1 MAVDCQNGGGRI
13 LRVSTLRDRRRQAT
27 EAEIEAA
34 AIDLF
39 EEAGYEA
46 TTCDDIAAGADVS
59 ARTFYRYGV
68 NKEEAAFRSAKRF
81 DELIGDALCERASG
95 GPLTP
100 VAVEDAIAHLLAESC
115 GEAWMVRMLR
125 VRRLT
130 SHDPALRRIAQHY
143 DAECVDLVVRR
154 LSEHDGARP
163 EDLLRTRV
171 TVATAL
177 TVFRAAL
184 DEWIARGAGDGAA
197 LIALYRK
204 ASAFMAVR

>member
-1 MAVDCQNGGGRI
+1 M
-13 LRVSTLRDRRRQAT
+13 STLRDRRRQAT

-46 TTCDDIAAGADVS
+46 TTCDDIAAG
-59 ARTFYRYGV
+59 RTSRPGPSTATG
-68 NKEEAAFRSAKRF
+68 EQGGSGLQEREAF

-171 TVATAL
+171 TIATAL

-184 DEWIARGAGDGAA
+184 DEWIARAPAT
-197 LIALYRK
+197 
-204 ASAFMAVR
+204 VPP